1 MCAFYD
7 NNEFNAIGRRFKNDD
22 SSEEKKSNDM
32 NNGRLEIFS
41 YTISFDDRDDSQS
54 SDQDSDSQADEA
66 EFDQNEYVSNSSESS
81 INASRRSSSFDYN
94 SSRHVVP

>member
-41 YTISFDDRDDSQS
+41 YTISFDDRDDS
-54 SDQDSDSQADEA
+54 
-66 EFDQNEYVSNSSESS
+66 
-81 INASRRSSSFDYN
+81 
-94 SSRHVVP
+94 